1 VRPWSLLALALATS
15 GACGGD
21 DGGGGGTEDPG
32 VDLATPAEIATDVP
46 GLSVTVEAVTE
57 QPPAG
62 QVVPVVFEV
71 TIALAADS
79 AEPAAAISLRLQGD
93 EPYSGR
99 LVAGDDTVEAGEEAR
114 ATIQVDVPAGPAV
127 DSLLV
132 LDSADLIAEVDV

>member
-1 VRPWSLLALALATS
+1 MRPWSLLALALATS

-21 DGGGGGTEDPG
+21 DGGGGTEDPG

-62 QVVPVVFEV
+62 QVEPVVFEV

-114 ATIQVDVPAGPAV
+114 ATIQVDVPAGAAV